1 MHDLASQMK
10 LKLAL
15 KFFSRLDFEF
25 KSFLLEVVKKLD
37 RYYSISYELVC
48 VVRSKKYFI
57 FHNVA
62 IETSLIQ
69 RFS

>member
-10 LKLAL
+10 LKLAFEFFL
-15 KFFSRLDFEF
+15 KLDFEL
-25 KSFLLEVVKKLD
+25 KSFLLEVIEKLD
-37 RYYSISYELVC
+37 RYYLISYELVC
-48 VVRSKKYFI
+48 VVRSKKYSI

-62 IETSLIQ
+62 IETSSIR